1 MHIARTPPADGHS
14 QGSYADRA
22 ETYLRLLAETALR
35 PAANG
40 DTSRVRRAAEAL
52 TDAGVLSD
60 QTTADILADVQLALR
75 LRGRRQTAGAGFQ
88 GLYFRRAGDRIGPGY
103 RAAIT

>member
-1 MHIARTPPADGHS
+1 MHSARTPPAGGHR

-22 ETYLRLLAETALR
+22 ETYLRLLAESALR

-60 QTTADILADVQLALR
+60 QAAAEILADVQLALR
-75 LRGRRQTAGAGFQ
+75 LRGRRQTAGAGSRLRKLRGFQ
-88 GLYFRRAGDRIGPGY
+88 PASPLGQPG
-103 RAAIT
+103 T